1 VRLDRRTRTAVAAA
15 IGLGTA
21 ALVYWHLSILE
32 PETLGFDFTWPWRAA
47 RALIAGENPYHVI
60 QPTGPFPFDGTFNY
74 PLPAALIAM
83 PFAWLTPAVA
93 AALFSGISG
102 GLLSFA
108 LSERGWHRLI
118 VLVSPPYLIT
128 AMSGQWST
136 LMMAAALMPALS
148 WLIVAKP
155 TVGLASFAFRP
166 NRYAIIGGMALL
178 GISFAVLPTW
188 LGDWVTVLRH
198 EPSHRYMP
206 LLMLRGGPV
215 LLLALLR
222 WRTPEGRFLAV
233 VACVPQV
240 LTSYSAF
247 PLMLAARTR
256 LEALTLSTASVI
268 AWAGFRSHL
277 GNVSFDATRPVYM
290 GNWILWCIA
299 LPALAMTL
307 ARPNEG
313 RIPSRLE
320 ELIALWPKFVRGR
333 ESSLQQRT

>member
-1 VRLDRRTRTAVAAA
+1 MTVNRRTRTTVAGA
-15 IGLGTA
+15 IGLATA
-21 ALVYWHLSILE
+21 AFVYWHLSILE

-47 RALIAGENPYHVI
+47 RALLVGENPYHVI
-60 QPTGPFPFDGTFNY
+60 RPTGPFPFDGTFNY

-83 PFAWLTPAVA
+83 PFAWLPPAAA

-108 LSERGWHRLI
+108 LTELGWHRLI

-136 LMMAAALMPALS
+136 LMMAAALIPALS
-148 WLIVAKP
+148 WLAIAKP
-155 TVGLASFAFRP
+155 TVGAASFVFRP
-166 NRYAIIGGMALL
+166 NRYAIMGGVALVV
-178 GISFAVLPTW
+178 ISFALLPTW
-188 LGDWVTVLRH
+188 LGDWLAVLRH
-198 EPSHRYMP
+198 EPSHRYIPM
-206 LLMLRGGPV
+206 LMLRGGPI

-233 VACVPQV
+233 IACVPQV
-240 LTSYSAF
+240 LTLYSAF

-256 LEALTLSTASVI
+256 LEALSLSTASVI
-268 AWAGFRSHL
+268 AWAGFAWRL
-277 GNVSFDATRPVYM
+277 GDASFEATRPVYM

-299 LPALAMTL
+299 VPALAMTL

-313 RIPSRLE
+313 HIPSRLE
-320 ELIALWPKFVRGR
+320 RLIASWPTFVRGT
-333 ESSLQQRT
+333 ESSLPR